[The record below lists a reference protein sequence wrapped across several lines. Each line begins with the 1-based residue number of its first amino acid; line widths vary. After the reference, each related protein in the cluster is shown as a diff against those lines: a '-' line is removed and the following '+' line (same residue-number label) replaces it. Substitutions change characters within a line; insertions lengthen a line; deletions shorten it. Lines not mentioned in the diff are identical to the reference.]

1 MCAVGSGQGRDGGG
15 SKMAKLYYHQLT
27 EKVVSVA
34 GRCVLKKNVVFDV
47 LLLAACE
54 SLDWKR

>member
-1 MCAVGSGQGRDGGG
+1 MGSGQGRDGGG